1 MNSLITATSYN
12 VDKGSAGTQEGHDDK
27 CFKGLEVNKDTI
39 EVKGTEDTKNNK
51 RMYIKKNVHLYNVYS
66 RNK

>member
-12 VDKGSAGTQEGHDDK
+12 VDKGTQEGGHDDK

-39 EVKGTEDTKNNK
+39 EVKGTEDTK
-51 RMYIKKNVHLYNVYS
+51 VL
-66 RNK
+66 

>member
-12 VDKGSAGTQEGHDDK
+12 VDKGTQEGRDDK
-27 CFKGLEVNKDTI
+27 CFKGLEMNKDTI
-39 EVKGTEDTKNNK
+39 EVKGTEDTKDNK
-51 RMYIKKNVHLYNVYS
+51 RMHVKRNVHLYNVYS